1 MPKKTSDLYLLSDSI
16 FSWQIESFSHHQR
29 RTCCFVFFFLQ
40 YKAVSFSHNFIIY
53 KDKGKKHTS
62 MLEVEITQQ
71 RSIHTTKWEII
82 LGKSHKQN
90 NKSSF
95 SISSR
100 YVTVPSDQ
108 TIETEWRTNQIS
120 GVSLQWQ
127 GKRNSREKQMRD
139 NRDVL
144 FL

>member
-1 MPKKTSDLYLLSDSI
+1 
-16 FSWQIESFSHHQR
+16 
-29 RTCCFVFFFLQ
+29 
-40 YKAVSFSHNFIIY
+40 
-53 KDKGKKHTS
+53 

-108 TIETEWRTNQIS
+108 TIETE
-120 GVSLQWQ
+120 
-127 GKRNSREKQMRD
+127 
-139 NRDVL
+139 
-144 FL
+144 